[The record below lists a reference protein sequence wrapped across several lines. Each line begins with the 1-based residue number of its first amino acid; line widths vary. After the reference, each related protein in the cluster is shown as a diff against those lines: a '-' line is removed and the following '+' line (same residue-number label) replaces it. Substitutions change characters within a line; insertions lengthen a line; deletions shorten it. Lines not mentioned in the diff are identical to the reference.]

1 LIDGVTIARVT
12 RSGTFVGP
20 GSITRYSKLYSP
32 NVGIFEG
39 YL

>member
-1 LIDGVTIARVT
+1 IARVT

-20 GSITRYSKLYSP
+20 GNITKYSKLISP
-32 NVGIFEG
+32 KLELYEG